1 MLDFM
6 KVSTRE
12 TKAGLE
18 IYPKFIVRSSDDL
31 MIKGSDFYA
40 VWNEDE
46 KLWSTKE
53 EVALYLIDREIDD
66 VYHTHSNA
74 KPDHK
79 IIPKYMWD
87 SDSGMIDKWHK
98 YVQRQCRDNYIPLDE
113 KLIFSNE
120 ETTRK
125 SYASRKLP
133 YPLETIPTPAWD
145 EILGTLYNP
154 EERHKIE
161 WAIGAV
167 VAGDSK
173 DIQKFLVMYG
183 APGTGKSTII
193 NIIQDLFAGYWKPF
207 DAKKL
212 GSANASFAL
221 EDVASNPL
229 VAIQHDGDLSKIA
242 DNSRLNSLISH
253 ETMVMNEKFR
263 TPYTIR
269 FNSFLIMA
277 TNSPVKITDSKSG
290 IIRRLIDVS
299 PSGKKLPRSKYNSL
313 MATVK
318 FELGGIANKCLEVY
332 KENPGI
338 YDDYVATAMIGASND
353 FYNFVL
359 DSYDVFKRDDS
370 TTLKAAYEMYKIYCE
385 DARVPYPY
393 PLRMFKEELK
403 SYFKKFEERST
414 SSDGDGLRARNV
426 YSGFIADKFI
436 SFDGQAEKGN
446 RDAAKPEAEK
456 ETESTWLEFKAELSI
471 LDDICKE
478 WPAQYSNE
486 NGTPV
491 KPWDQVRTKLGSIDT
506 RQEHYLYFPDSYKNW
521 IVIDFD
527 LKDETGEKSLE
538 LNIKE
543 ASKWPVTYAELSKS
557 GKGIHLH
564 YIYNGDVSKLSRIY
578 DDNIEVK
585 VFTGKSS
592 LRRRLTKCVN
602 MAIATIS
609 TGLPIKDDKKV
620 IDFEG
625 FKNERALRTYIKRCC
640 LKEYAPHATKPSVDY
655 IYNALEKAYESGIH
669 YDVSDLA
676 SAVISF
682 AGRSSH
688 NAEYCMSLTA
698 KMKWKSEEMSE
709 NFERY
714 DSDTIVFFDIE
725 IFKNLLV
732 VVYKAE
738 GKNPVKLINPSP
750 ADISELVKFKLI
762 GFNNKKFD
770 NHIIYARMLGETNL
784 ELYKRSRRIIVYHD
798 QDAYIGQAWNIS
810 YTDILDFAAK
820 KQSLKKWEIA
830 LGIHHLELGLPW
842 DKPVPEELW
851 EKVADYCVNDVVSTE
866 AVFNHLSGDFTAR
879 KILAELAG
887 GTANDSTNKLTA
899 KLIFGDDKKPQSKFM
914 YRNLAEPVYELPPEM
929 EAFLRKNFP
938 KMMAQT
944 HGEAKSLLPYFPGY
958 EFWIEDLPKGKKKEH
973 STYRGYELGEGGLVW
988 AKLGMYENAWTF
1000 DVESE
1005 HPHSA
1010 CAEYIFGPYT
1020 ENFWDILQSRLAIKH
1035 EDYESAKKM
1044 FGGRLAP
1051 FLGEGADPKGI
1062 STAEKIAIN
1071 AVYGLT
1077 AQKEKADYQS
1087 IFRDTRN
1094 VDNIVAK
1101 RGSLFMADL
1110 LEALI
1115 ARGDQPFSTKTDSV
1129 KVVNPSPETQ
1139 KFISEFGARY
1149 GYKFEIEHKF
1159 EKICLVNKAVFVAK
1173 MATDD
1178 SEWIKACKKAAAK
1191 GKPEPTRWVATG
1203 KQFQVP
1209 YVFKTL
1215 FSKEP
1220 LEFNDFCETK
1230 EVKDPDALYL
1240 DLNEGLP
1247 EGEHNYQFVGKV
1259 GQFTPVKPGYGGGA
1273 LLVLRNGEY
1282 VSAQEAKGYLW
1293 LESEEMRHLDGKE
1306 AEQMVDKSFY
1316 ISKADK
1322 AIEAISKYCDFEWFA
1337 S

>member
-145 EILGTLYNP
+145 EIVGTLYNP

-161 WAIGAV
+161 WAIGSV

-229 VAIQHDGDLSKIA
+229 IAIQHDGDLSKIA

-332 KENPGI
+332 KENPSI

-436 SFDGQAEKGN
+436 SFDANEKKN
-446 RDAAKPEAEK
+446 SETAKPEPEK
-456 ETESTWLEFKAELSI
+456 EKSWLEFQAEPSM

-491 KPWDQVRTKLGSIDT
+491 KPWDQVKTKLGSIDT

-543 ASKWPVTYAELSKS
+543 ASKWPKTYAELSKS

-640 LKEYAPHATKPSVDY
+640 LKEYAPHATKPCIDY

-709 NFERY
+709 NFEKY
-714 DSDTIVFFDIE
+714 NSDTLVFFDVE
-725 IFKNLLV
+725 TFPNLFV
-732 VVYKAE
+732 VVYKAQ
-738 GKNPVKLINPSP
+738 GKNPVKLINPTP
-750 ADISELVKFKLI
+750 ADISELLKFKLV
-762 GFNNKKFD
+762 GFNCKKYD
-770 NHIIYARMLGETNL
+770 VHMIHARLLGETNA
-784 ELYKRSRRIIVYHD
+784 ELYNRSVKLTSD
-798 QDAYIGQAWNIS
+798 EEGPSGYISAAFNDS
-810 YTDILDFAAK
+810 YTDIWDFAVN
-820 KQSLKKWEIA
+820 KQSLKKWEIE
-830 LGIHHLELGLPW
+830 LGIHHEELGLPW
-842 DKPVPEELW
+842 NEPVPEELW
-851 EKVADYCVNDVVSTE
+851 DKVAEYCTYDVLATE
-866 AVFNHLSGDFTAR
+866 AVFDHLKDEFATR
-879 KILAELAG
+879 EMLAAISG
-887 GTANDSTNKLTA
+887 GTANDSTNKLSA
-899 KLIFGDDKKPQSKFM
+899 KFIFGNNKKPQSHFR
-914 YRNLAEPVYELPPEM
+914 YRDLSKPIYDIPEDMRVFLTKYFPEM
-929 EAFLRKNFP
+929 MSAP
-938 KMMAQT
+938 
-944 HGEAKSLLPYFPGY
+944 HGEAKSILPYFPGY
-958 EFWIEDLPKGKKKEH
+958 EFDITKPKRIR
-973 STYRGYELGEGGLVW
+973 STYKGYTVGEGGFVM
-988 AKLGMYENAWTF
+988 AKPGMYENTWSL
-1000 DVESE
+1000 DSSSH
-1005 HPHSA
+1005 HPTSIST
-1010 CAEYIFGPYT
+1010 EYLFGDYT
-1020 ENFWDILQSRLAIKH
+1020 PRFFDILRARIAIKH
-1035 EDYESAKKM
+1035 KDFETAKSMFDGKLEPYLGPDSDTKTLATAFKRIVNSA
-1044 FGGRLAP
+1044 
-1051 FLGEGADPKGI
+1051 
-1062 STAEKIAIN
+1062 
-1071 AVYGLT
+1071 YGLT
-1077 AQKEKADYQS
+1077 AQEETDRYISA
-1087 IFRDTRN
+1087 FRDPRN

-1101 RGSLFMADL
+1101 RGALFMIDL
-1110 LEALI
+1110 LEAI
-1115 ARGDQPFSTKTDSV
+1115 TDRGGFVCHCKTDSQ
-1129 KVVNPSPETQ
+1129 KLVNPDKELLDFVFNFA
-1139 KFISEFGARY
+1139 KRY
-1149 GYKFEIEHKF
+1149 GYSFEVEHHF
-1159 EKICLVNKAVFVAK
+1159 EKICLVNDAVYIAK
-1173 MATDD
+1173 LAEDD
-1178 SEWIKACKKAAAK
+1178 EDWVGACKKAKEK
-1191 GKPEPTRWVATG
+1191 GKPEPTRWTATG
-1203 KQFQVP
+1203 TQFQVP
-1209 YVFKTL
+1209 FVFKTL
-1215 FSKEP
+1215 FSHEP
-1220 LEFNDFCETK
+1220 IIFDDYCETK
-1230 EVKDPDALYL
+1230 SVTRSSDIYL
-1240 DLNEGLP
+1240 DFNEGLP
-1247 EGEHNYQFVGKV
+1247 EGQHNYVFVGKV
-1259 GQFTPVKPGYGGGA
+1259 GRFTPVKDGNGGGV
-1273 LLVLRNGEY
+1273 LVRTKYLEDGAVKY
-1282 VSAQEAKGYLW
+1282 DSVTGTKGYRW
-1293 LESEEMRHLDGKE
+1293 LESETIRNMNLSDPEEL
-1306 AEQMVDKSFY
+1306 VDKSYY
-1316 ISKADK
+1316 ISKADS
-1322 AIEAISKYCDFEWFA
+1322 AIADISKFGDVEWFC

>member
-31 MIKGSDFYA
+31 MIKGGDFYA

-332 KENPGI
+332 KENPSI

-436 SFDGQAEKGN
+436 SLDANEKKSSET
-446 RDAAKPEAEK
+446 AKPEQEK
-456 ETESTWLEFKAELSI
+456 EKSWLEFKAEPSI

-538 LNIKE
+538 LNIRE
-543 ASKWPVTYAELSKS
+543 ASKWPQTYAELSKS

-640 LKEYAPHATKPSVDY
+640 LKEYAPHATKPSIDY

-709 NFERY
+709 NFEKY
-714 DSDTIVFFDIE
+714 DSDTLVFFDVE
-725 IFKNLLV
+725 VFPNLFI
-732 VVYKAE
+732 VVYKAD
-738 GKNPVKLINPSP
+738 GKEPVKLINPSP
-750 ADISELVKFKLI
+750 ADVSELVKMRLV
-762 GFNNKKFD
+762 GFNNRSYD
-770 NHIIYARMLGETNL
+770 NHIVYARMLGESNEQL
-784 ELYKRSRRIIVYHD
+784 FKRSEAIINGSR
-798 QDAYIGQAWNIS
+798 DAKIGAAFGIS
-810 YTDILDFAAK
+810 YTDVFDFATK
-820 KQSLKKWEIA
+820 KQSLKKWEIE
-830 LGIHHLELGLPW
+830 LKIHHEELGLPW
-842 DKPVPEELW
+842 NEPVPEELW
-851 EKVADYCVNDVVSTE
+851 EKVAEYCTYDVLATE
-866 AVFNHLSGDFTAR
+866 AVFHHLSEDWKAR
-879 KILAELAG
+879 QILAELAG
-887 GTANDSTNKLTA
+887 ATVNDTTNTLTT
-899 KLIFGDDKKPQSKFM
+899 KIVFGNVKYPQ
-914 YRNLAEPVYELPPEM
+914 LVY
-929 EAFLRKNFP
+929 
-938 KMMAQT
+938 T
-944 HGEAKSLLPYFPGY
+944 
-958 EFWIEDLPKGKKKEH
+958 DL
-973 STYRGYELGEGGLVW
+973 
-988 AKLGMYENAWTF
+988 
-1000 DVESE
+1000 
-1005 HPHSA
+1005 
-1010 CAEYIFGPYT
+1010 
-1020 ENFWDILQSRLAIKH
+1020 
-1035 EDYESAKKM
+1035 
-1044 FGGRLAP
+1044 
-1051 FLGEGADPKGI
+1051 
-1062 STAEKIAIN
+1062 
-1071 AVYGLT
+1071 
-1077 AQKEKADYQS
+1077 
-1087 IFRDTRN
+1087 
-1094 VDNIVAK
+1094 
-1101 RGSLFMADL
+1101 
-1110 LEALI
+1110 
-1115 ARGDQPFSTKTDSV
+1115 
-1129 KVVNPSPETQ
+1129 
-1139 KFISEFGARY
+1139 
-1149 GYKFEIEHKF
+1149 
-1159 EKICLVNKAVFVAK
+1159 
-1173 MATDD
+1173 
-1178 SEWIKACKKAAAK
+1178 
-1191 GKPEPTRWVATG
+1191 ATG
-1203 KQFQVP
+1203 EQ
-1209 YVFKTL
+1209 
-1215 FSKEP
+1215 S
-1220 LEFNDFCETK
+1220 
-1230 EVKDPDALYL
+1230 
-1240 DLNEGLP
+1240 
-1247 EGEHNYQFVGKV
+1247 
-1259 GQFTPVKPGYGGGA
+1259 YG
-1273 LLVLRNGEY
+1273 R
-1282 VSAQEAKGYLW
+1282 
-1293 LESEEMRHLDGKE
+1293 
-1306 AEQMVDKSFY
+1306 
-1316 ISKADK
+1316 
-1322 AIEAISKYCDFEWFA
+1322 
-1337 S
+1337 